1 MEQNN
6 TIGTLLKKCREENN
20 ISIEDIAQKTKI
32 NINIL
37 KALEEDDLHNLP
49 NKTYVRGFVSNY
61 AKTVGLD
68 VNDARN
74 SLENT
79 YNIKFGH
86 LVDETSPQKT
96 LGALQAD
103 NPEEDETEEIKETLI
118 SIVQG
123 FLNKKVIYACVA
135 LLILFVI
142 GKGIVGFLSQ
152 LTSEQQN
159 ISETSTTS
167 VKSNDH
173 MLKDKDANILEM
185 DASKKLASE
194 IIAEKKEAEKVTE
207 EKRVEEKEAVK
218 KVEVKK
224 KEVVK
229 LPASKPVAKVEEKT
243 VEKETPKVAVEEKKE
258 AKPEVKEAPK
268 KVKLINGKFP
278 FKNFYPAPTE
288 MYSIVKDAPEANNPA
303 LLPPNIKASLLSD
316 KQNVYVVAT
325 EQDTW
330 ISYKS
335 DESKIKRFVLKKGRR
350 ILIKGDRVLLFM
362 GNFNAAKIFLNNE
375 LISAQTKTG
384 VKSMIFPEDAATDF
398 ELPLFPSYKGIPYS
412 AEDYKANMATQEE
425 TSI

>member
-1 MEQNN
+1 MEQSN
-6 TIGTLLKKCREENN
+6 TIGTLLKKCREDKK
-20 ISIEDIAQKTKI
+20 ISIDDIAQKTKI

-37 KALEEDDLHNLP
+37 KALEQDDLQKLP

-61 AKTVGLD
+61 AKAVGLD
-68 VNDARN
+68 INDARN

-86 LVDETSPQKT
+86 LVDETSPQKA

-123 FLNKKVIYACVA
+123 FLNKKVIYACVG
-135 LLILFVI
+135 LVVLFAI
-142 GKGIVGFLSQ
+142 GKGIVGFLGQ
-152 LTSEQQN
+152 LSFEQKSIN
-159 ISETSTTS
+159 TTE
-167 VKSNDH
+167 VEAPTDKPDL
-173 MLKDKDANILEM
+173 MLKSKDANILEM
-185 DASKKLASE
+185 DASKKLAKE
-194 IIAEKKEAEKVTE
+194 ILKEKKEVALKEKTKKE
-207 EKRVEEKEAVK
+207 EIKKEEIVKKEEPKKEVK
-218 KVEVKK
+218 KVPASNPVEKVVAEVKK
-224 KEVVK
+224 EI
-229 LPASKPVAKVEEKT
+229 
-243 VEKETPKVAVEEKKE
+243 
-258 AKPEVKEAPK
+258 KPE
-268 KVKLINGKFP
+268 VKLINGKFP

-288 MYSIVKDAPEANNPA
+288 MYSVVKDAPEANNPA
-303 LLPPNIKASLLSD
+303 LLPPNIKASASAD
-316 KQNVYVVAT
+316 KQSVYVVAT

-335 DESKIKRFVLKKGRR
+335 DEKKIKRFVLKKGRR
-350 ILIKGDRVLLFM
+350 VLIRGERVLLFM

-412 AEDYKANMATQEE
+412 AEDYKANMASREE

>member
-6 TIGTLLKKCREENN
+6 TIGTLLKKCREKNN

-123 FLNKKVIYACVA
+123 FLNKKVIYACVG
-135 LLILFVI
+135 LLILFII

-159 ISETSTTS
+159 ITETSTPS
-167 VKSNDH
+167 PEPNDL

-194 IIAEKKEAEKVTE
+194 IIAEKKIDEAKE
-207 EKRVEEKEAVK
+207 EVK
-218 KVEVKK
+218 KVEDKK
-224 KEVVK
+224 KEALKVPVT
-229 LPASKPVAKVEEKT
+229 KPVEKVVEKT
-243 VEKETPKVAVEEKKE
+243 VEKEIPKVAVAVKKE
-258 AKPEVKEAPK
+258 NKPEVKEVPK
-268 KVKLINGKFP
+268 KIKLINGKFP

-303 LLPPNIKASLLSD
+303 LLPPNIKASLSSD

-330 ISYKS
+330 ISYRS
-335 DESKIKRFVLKKGRR
+335 DQEKIKRFVLKKGRR

-412 AEDYKANMATQEE
+412 AEDYKANMATKEE